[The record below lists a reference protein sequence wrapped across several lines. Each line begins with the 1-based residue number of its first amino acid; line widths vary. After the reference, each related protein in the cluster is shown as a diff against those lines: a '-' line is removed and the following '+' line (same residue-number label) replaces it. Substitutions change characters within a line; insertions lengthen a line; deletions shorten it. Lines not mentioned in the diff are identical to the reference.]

1 MKFCLVLFLKRNN
14 EVAFIAFLFMKI
26 NGDKK
31 LKVKFVKY
39 RYKIFGF
46 YEKKVIELWAK
57 LEGKFRKNLQKEYFF

>member
-1 MKFCLVLFLKRNN
+1 MDLVRKICEVLSSSFLKRNN

-39 RYKIFGF
+39 RYKIFSF
-46 YEKKVIELWAK
+46 YEKKVIEL
-57 LEGKFRKNLQKEYFF
+57 